1 MREINDVTQL
11 IGHLLNY
18 IDPITFIL
26 KKKIIFLQ
34 DTVYHYKKLD
44 INSKNIRKKITE
56 TWLNRLCVYEASSIE
71 HFRNMD
77 EKINELKNIL
87 KQFKCN
93 YLKYQFVNM
102 RYLLYNVHIYPYYS
116 YYVLLN
122 YLAYPY
128 RVVRIPK
135 NP

>member
-1 MREINDVTQL
+1 MIIIMREINDVTQL

-56 TWLNRLCVYEASSIE
+56 TWLLDVI
-71 HFRNMD
+71 
-77 EKINELKNIL
+77 I
-87 KQFKCN
+87 
-93 YLKYQFVNM
+93 
-102 RYLLYNVHIYPYYS
+102 
-116 YYVLLN
+116 
-122 YLAYPY
+122 
-128 RVVRIPK
+128 
-135 NP
+135 